1 MLTLKNK
8 LVTTLHG
15 DPSEVLENHVMQ
27 TPLDFISYPVSDAAH
42 SVQVV
47 LHLTLS
53 EEIRLRNRALS
64 PRDIC
69 SIQEI
74 L

>member
-8 LVTTLHG
+8 LVTKLHG
-15 DPSEVLENHVMQ
+15 DPCEVLQNHVMH
-27 TPLDFISYPVSDAAH
+27 TTLDFISMPVSDAAH
-42 SVQVV
+42 SVHVV

-53 EEIRLRNRALS
+53 EEIWLRNRALS